1 MSYIKRSKSFIQNWI
16 TFRNAYA
23 LYAARIMQ
31 GDLRVLKL
39 WNGAVF
45 HVENVNNNLGTVLE
59 VFNAREY
66 RDLESLRGRSNAT
79 IIDIG
84 ANIGTFTVWAAG
96 ILPTATIYSYEPE
109 TKNYELLKRNIIAN
123 GLEKRAQAFLLA
135 VCGDVGV
142 RTLTI
147 AGESSGKNSLSYDV
161 GTGVSSQVTCT
172 TLERIFIDNKI
183 THCDCLK
190 IDCEGAEYEILYNT
204 APEHLKKVR
213 MMIIEH
219 HGVEGESVEE
229 LTKFLKQ
236 QHFTIEH
243 SKMFNSMFTA
253 RRIGEGA

>member
-84 ANIGTFTVWAAG
+84 ANIGTFTVWALRVLSG
-96 ILPTATIYSYEPE
+96 SRIYSYEPE

-183 THCDCLK
+183 TRCDCLK
-190 IDCEGAEYEILYNT
+190 IDCEGAEYELLYA
-204 APEHLKKVR
+204 APKNITDKIDLIIFESHRIEGQSIESLKA
-213 MMIIEH
+213 
-219 HGVEGESVEE
+219 
-229 LTKFLKQ
+229 FLEDRGFSDRKA
-236 QHFTIEH
+236 HV
-243 SKMFNSMFTA
+243 
-253 RRIGEGA
+253 